1 MVDYFYTPTCLRQF
15 EDGSKSHLKDIAKA
29 PRKHGHREQM
39 LAIVQKGDRVL
50 VESVEEI
57 GTSEQ
62 DILYQ
67 VAKLNMKGVPVV
79 TQSGDQEFMFRPHE
93 LYLIMSACKPKSEK
107 PGPQPKL
114 AAVMD
119 QRPETIENL
128 RKAWVCDAIESV
140 VGVDV
145 SNEILRDAGFDL
157 TVDTFV
163 LHRLFGPKR
172 MARAKAV
179 LWDRSNA
186 DYPRPLWR
194 AIEDG
199 ASYNMDDYYPQR
211 GASPVLS
218 RYICEDKVVDVLSV
232 KRSGI
237 TKFVYDLAELNEV
250 DQRAEAYKAAKAN
263 RKKAGGRR
271 KSELNQLIEGNP
283 TLKSHLR
290 SLWKYPVTVNEV
302 LEITSLLV
310 PDVEGIN
317 ANALYRKFGR
327 RLDMRGTSE
336 NYRED
341 LGDEVWR
348 FIVRDAEIVVDAAE
362 ISSYGPMRGELHRGN
377 QVLYYAEDG
386 TKILLRP

>member
-1 MVDYFYTPTCLRQF
+1 MVDYYYTPTCLRQF
-15 EDGSKSHLKDIAKA
+15 EGSSNSHVNEIAKTQ
-29 PRKHGHREQM
+29 RKHGHREQM
-39 LAIVQKGDRVL
+39 LAIVQRGDRVF
-50 VESVEEI
+50 VEAVEEI
-57 GTSEQ
+57 GASHQ

-67 VAKLNMKGVPVV
+67 VAKLNMKGVTVV
-79 TQSGDQEFMFRPHE
+79 SQSGDQEFMFRPHE
-93 LYLIMSACKPKSEK
+93 LNLIMSACRPKSEK
-107 PGPQPKL
+107 PGPQPRL

-119 QRPETIENL
+119 QSPETIEYL
-128 RKAWVCDAIESV
+128 RKVWVCDAIESA
-140 VGVDV
+140 VGIGV

-157 TVDTFV
+157 IVDTFV
-163 LHRLFGPKR
+163 LHRHFGPKR
-172 MARAKAV
+172 KARADAV
-179 LWDRSNA
+179 LWDRGNG

-199 ASYNMDDYYPQR
+199 ASCNMDDYYPQR
-211 GASPVLS
+211 GTSPVLS

-237 TKFVYDLAELNEV
+237 TKFSYDLADLNEV
-250 DQRAEAYKAAKAN
+250 DQRAETYKASKAYTK
-263 RKKAGGRR
+263 RAGGRR

-290 SLWKYPVTVNEV
+290 SLWKYPVTVDEV
-302 LEITSLLV
+302 VEITSLLV

-327 RLDMRGTSE
+327 RSDLRGTSE

-341 LGDEVWR
+341 LGEEVWR
-348 FIVRDAEIVVDAAE
+348 FIVRDADNVVDAAE